1 MILISALLMQSDTPH
16 SPYKLFE
23 MSFFKLAQSLPPPAT
38 PLQIMIYGFLR
49 HKLFSCFLCL
59 LVDAQD
65 QPARI
70 KLIRIII
77 IFRYI
82 FRTIEQTYRPNK
94 TIILRLGQKSLSDT
108 FIHNVLIY
116 VILIFTIQGISVI
129 VLSLLEPNLNL
140 ISLFSAVQSALCYI
154 GPGFDFIG
162 PTENFSLLKDSSKV
176 FLSFL
181 MILGRLE
188 IYALI
193 VLFIPKIWR
202 SYS

>member
-1 MILISALLMQSDTPH
+1 MFIGGCSGST
-16 SPYKLFE
+16 S
-23 MSFFKLAQSLPPPAT
+23 
-38 PLQIMIYGFLR
+38 GG
-49 HKLFSCFLCL
+49 
-59 LVDAQD
+59 
-65 QPARI
+65 I

-77 IFRYI
+77 AFKAI

-94 TIILRLGQKSLSDT
+94 TIITRLGKKALSDT

-129 VLSLLEPNLNL
+129 ILSLLEPNLNL
-140 ISLFSAVQSALCYI
+140 ISLFSAVQSALYNI

-162 PTENFSLLKDSSKV
+162 PTQNFSLLKDASKT